1 MQECNEIFGNK
12 MPKKLIRKAEKTK
25 KKYIKKFGDE
35 SSANYHLKA
44 VNNDVLTD
52 LMGVKV
58 LELSDK
64 KLKLPDN
71 AVIIGNIRMGF
82 GHYRISIAMA
92 SCAHALGYAPY
103 WLDYCS
109 FPTAGGKM
117 IQHSNEL
124 YSMGS
129 RWSQKYK
136 LFNKFIWEPLNSE
149 GFKKI
154 SYNVG
159 DQKNAELLVP
169 IIQDLPKDVPY
180 VATHVWPSQG
190 AVHAGL
196 THVVNAIP
204 DNWPMALHLSEG
216 ALHTVQTPFAYLGYK
231 KLNKM
236 DKKELKHMPDNTIF
250 NVGHYIDHE
259 LVSNLK
265 SDTKDRLNRLNKGQQ
280 LRFLM
285 TVGGAGAQYPIF
297 KSIVEFLMP
306 YIKAKKVLLFINFG
320 DHDGVYKK
328 LLSEVKDYKQTSTN
342 FIDKWEEFNQFVLDL
357 GDISKT
363 FEGIVSIVHKDIFK
377 AVYSTNLLMRKSD
390 LLITKPSELAYY
402 PIPKMMIQRV
412 GGHEYYGSVH
422 ASELGDGTFECDTVE
437 EISSMFNLLL
447 ESKEVLV
454 EMNNNILNLN
464 KIGMYDG
471 AYKVIKLAVNKKLD

>member
-1 MQECNEIFGNK
+1 MSRCSVIFGNK
-12 MPKKLIRKAEKTK
+12 MPNKVVKKAEKNK
-25 KKYIKKFGDE
+25 QKYIRKFGDE
-35 SSANYHLKA
+35 SKKVYHLA
-44 VNNDVLTD
+44 AEDNDVLTD
-52 LMGVKV
+52 SMGVKV
-58 LELSDK
+58 LNLSDE
-64 KLKLPDN
+64 KLSLPKN

-92 SCAHALGYAPY
+92 SCAHALGYEPY

-109 FPTAGGKM
+109 FSTTGGKM

-124 YSMGS
+124 YSLGS
-129 RWSQKYK
+129 RLSQKYS
-136 LFNKFIWEPLNSE
+136 LFNKLYWEPLNSE

-154 SYNVG
+154 TYNVG

-169 IIQDLPKDVPY
+169 IIGDLPKDVPY
-180 VATHVWPSQG
+180 IATHVWPSQG

-216 ALHTVQTPFAYLGYK
+216 AIHTVQTPFAYLGYK

-236 DKKELKHMPDNTIF
+236 DKKELKHMPDNTLF

-265 SDTKDRLNRLNKGQQ
+265 EDTKMRLERLEKGKQ

-285 TVGGAGAQYPIF
+285 TVGGAGAQFPIF
-297 KSIVEFLMP
+297 KAIVEFLMP
-306 YIKAKKVLLFINFG
+306 YIKEKKVLLFINFG
-320 DHDGVYKK
+320 DHEDVYKK
-328 LLSEVKDYKQTSTN
+328 LSSEVKDYKSNSLN
-342 FIDKWEEFNQFVLDL
+342 FVNEWENFNKYVEDIDNDKN
-357 GDISKT
+357 S
-363 FEGIVSIVHKDIFK
+363 EGIVSILHNDIFK

-402 PIPKMMIQRV
+402 PIPKLMIQRV

-437 EISSMFNLLL
+437 EISSMFDLLL
-447 ESKEVLV
+447 ESKEVLT
-454 EMNNNILNLN
+454 EMNKNILKLN
-464 KIGMYDG
+464 EIGMYDG
-471 AYKVIKLAVNKKLD
+471 AYKVVKLAVNKKFD

>member
-1 MQECNEIFGNK
+1 MQDYSRVIFGNK
-12 MPKKLIRKAEKTK
+12 MPKKTVRKAEKTK
-25 KKYIKKFGDE
+25 AKYVKKWGDE
-35 SSANYHLKA
+35 TNANYHLKA
-44 VNNDVLTD
+44 SDNDVLTD
-52 LMGVKV
+52 IMNVRV
-58 LELSDK
+58 LSFSDK
-64 KLKLPDN
+64 KLELPKN
-71 AVIIGNIRMGF
+71 AIIIGNIRMGF
-82 GHYRISIAMA
+82 GHYRISMAMA
-92 SCAHALGYAPY
+92 SCAHALGYEPY

-109 FPTAGGKM
+109 FDSTGGKM
-117 IQHSNEL
+117 IEHSNEM

-136 LFNKFIWEPLNSE
+136 LFNKFVWEPLNSE

-154 SYNVG
+154 TYNVG

-169 IIQDLPKDVPY
+169 IIEDLPKDVPY
-180 VATHVWPSQG
+180 IATHVWPSQA

-231 KLNKM
+231 KLNKFS
-236 DKKELKHMPDNTIF
+236 DKELKHMPDETLF
-250 NVGHYIDHE
+250 NVGHYIDDE
-259 LVSNLK
+259 LVSNLEL
-265 SDTKDRLNRLNKGQQ
+265 DTKARLARLNNGEQ

-285 TVGGAGAQYPIF
+285 TVGGAGAQFPIF
-297 KSIVEFLMP
+297 KHIVEFLMP
-306 YIKAKKVLLFINFG
+306 YIKTKKVLLFMNFG
-320 DHDGVYKK
+320 DHSAVYDKMIK
-328 LLSEVKDYKQTSTN
+328 EVKDFKSLSLTYKDN
-342 FIDKWEEFNQFVLDL
+342 WEEFKAFVNNLDNTKN
-357 GDISKT
+357 S
-363 FEGIVSIVHKDIFK
+363 GIVSVLHEDIFK

-402 PIPKMMIQRV
+402 PIPKLMIQRV
-412 GGHEYYGSVH
+412 GGHEYYGAVH

-454 EMNNNILNLN
+454 EMNKNILNLN
-464 KIGMYDG
+464 KIGMYNG
-471 AYKVIKLAVNKKLD
+471 AYNVVKLAVNKKLD